1 MPRTNTPY
9 FIESSVKQDLEEV
22 NNICNRI
29 GNMKLEGNFSF
40 NPKINNKL
48 MKERRLEGRLN
59 EDSEGEKVAKN

>member
-1 MPRTNTPY
+1 M
-9 FIESSVKQDLEEV
+9 KQDLEEV